1 MCEKVNKVNSI
12 MVTMEYMDIN
22 SFKLLYTSLVRPHIE
37 YANQV
42 WCPHLKKQIE
52 AIVNVR
58 QRATKQVPGLS
69 TLTYEEIL
77 RKLKLPTLSYRRSR
91 GDMKLPTLSYRR
103 SRGDMKLSTL
113 SYRRSRGDM
122 KLPTLSYRGSRG
134 DMKLPTLSYRGSR
147 GDMKLPTLS
156 YRRSSGDMIEMYKIL
171 TGKYDDDVSM
181 FITPSNDSY
190 TRGHHLKQYKSRSR
204 LDIRK
209 YTFM

>member
-113 SYRRSRGDM
+113 SYRRSH
-122 KLPTLSYRGSRG
+122 
-134 DMKLPTLSYRGSR
+134 

-156 YRRSSGDMIEMYKIL
+156 YRRSSGDMKL
-171 TGKYDDDVSM
+171 PTL
-181 FITPSNDSY
+181 SY
-190 TRGHHLKQYKSRSR
+190 RRSR
-204 LDIRK
+204 GDMKLHTLSYRRSRGK
-209 YTFM
+209 CTRYLLENMMTMMYLNL

>member
-1 MCEKVNKVNSI
+1 MRIRLSNVERKPYTLMEGITPMAYVETEKNIGVTIDTKLSFEQHMCEKVNKVNSI

-113 SYRRSRGDM
+113 SYRRSHGDM
-122 KLPTLSYRGSRG
+122 KLSTLSYRGSR
-134 DMKLPTLSYRGSR
+134 
-147 GDMKLPTLS
+147 
-156 YRRSSGDMIEMYKIL
+156 
-171 TGKYDDDVSM
+171 
-181 FITPSNDSY
+181 
-190 TRGHHLKQYKSRSR
+190 
-204 LDIRK
+204 
-209 YTFM
+209 

>member
-52 AIVNVR
+52 AIVNVQR
-58 QRATKQVPGLS
+58 RATKQVPGLS

-91 GDMKLPTLSYRR
+91 GDMKLP
-103 SRGDMKLSTL
+103 TL

-171 TGKYDDDVSM
+171 TGKYDDDVSI